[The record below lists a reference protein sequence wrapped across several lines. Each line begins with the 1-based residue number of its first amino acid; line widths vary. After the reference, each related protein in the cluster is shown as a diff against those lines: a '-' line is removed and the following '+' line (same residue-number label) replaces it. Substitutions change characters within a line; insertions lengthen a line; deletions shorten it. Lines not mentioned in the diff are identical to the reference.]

1 MKFYLQKRKKEK
13 KITVIRC
20 PSINHTLKSTFK
32 YKLVISLSRM
42 LFKKVKIYCK
52 QRMNTQ

>member
-1 MKFYLQKRKKEK
+1 MKFYLQKGKKEQ

-20 PSINHTLKSTFK
+20 PPINHTLKSTFK
-32 YKLVISLSRM
+32 YKLAISLSRM

-52 QRMNTQ
+52 HKE